1 MGMHLIRAEGKNKH
15 VTVRDLDDEILKGL
29 YENIAT
35 LNEFALNYQLLEFVE
50 SNFGFL
56 LDYVETQSKFIPKT
70 ETSEVFFPFGGLVAG
85 VNLHLLNF
93 LSSSR
98 TLLDHMEANIK
109 RQFGK
114 DSQQYIFFKKSTG
127 VEYDNFFHYKFMYK
141 LRNYVQHSGLPHLG
155 YKFHVQ
161 YSNVA
166 NGRIGSSTFQLFFY
180 RDSLLK
186 SYNEW
191 GAVVKQELQ
200 GQPEKFNLIDI
211 INGYMDSIR
220 ELFCGFA
227 EKYWLESPMHAAK
240 YIYNLIGEREGFYED
255 KYAILDDSLVD
266 KNKGNFAV
274 DWIPCSLIYKV
285 DCIKT
290 IRKHLDRERR
300 FKK

>member
-1 MGMHLIRAEGKNKH
+1 MGKYLIRAEGKNKH
-15 VTVRDLDDEILKGL
+15 VTVRDLDNKIIEGIS
-29 YENIAT
+29 NSVVA
-35 LNEFALNYQLLEFVE
+35 LNEFASNYQLLEFVE
-50 SNFGFL
+50 FNFNFL
-56 LDYVETQSKFIPKT
+56 LDFVEAQSKFIPKT
-70 ETSEVFFPFGGLVAG
+70 ETSEFFFPFNGLSTG
-85 VNLHLLNF
+85 VNLRLLNF

-109 RQFGK
+109 RQYGK
-114 DSQQYIFFKKSTG
+114 DSQQYVFFKESTR
-127 VEYDNFFHYKFMYK
+127 VEYDRFFHYKFMYK
-141 LRNYVQHSGLPHLG
+141 LRNYVQHSGLPHIG
-155 YKFHVQ
+155 YKFHVE

-180 RDSLLK
+180 RNSLLN

-200 GQPEKFNLIDI
+200 GQPEKFNLIEI

-227 EKYWLESPMHAAK
+227 EKYWLESPIHAAK
-240 YIYNLIGEREGFYED
+240 YIYNLIGERQGFYED
-255 KYAILDDSLVD
+255 KYAILDDSLSD

-274 DWIPCSLIYKV
+274 DWIPCSLIHKV
-285 DCIKT
+285 DSIKL
-290 IRKHLDRERR
+290 IRKHLDRQQR